1 MRWLWKVFL
10 SVYFQWVENVNGKSV
25 HTDNCLLCGRCEQV
39 CPEGAISINFDEK
52 YDPDEIIDEII
63 QRYEKV
69 VDISG

>member
-1 MRWLWKVFL
+1 M
-10 SVYFQWVENVNGKSV
+10 VNGKSV

-39 CPEGAISINFDEK
+39 CPEGAISIIFDDK